1 MGTRPLKIVQ
11 ITPGAGG
18 MYCGNCFRDNALVA
32 EWRRQGHQAL
42 MVPLYLPLKL
52 DEEDQ
57 SSGTPIFFGGINVYL
72 EQKFPWL
79 QNMPRWLRRGLASP
93 ALLRWAAGRAAK
105 TRASE
110 AGDLTVS
117 MLRGEEGHQKAELE
131 ELVEWLAGQGQPDVI
146 CLSNALLLGLA
157 PRLKRDLR
165 ARLVCQLTGE
175 DGFLDGLPEP
185 HRAEAWRLVQ
195 ERARVVDV
203 FVSPSRWFAGIMAG
217 RLQLPPERIQVV
229 PLGLNL
235 AGYPAAPAGQ
245 FSPPVIGFFARMCRE
260 KGLPVLVDAFLH
272 LRQRGRVP
280 AARLKM
286 GGGCGP
292 SDEPVV
298 EEQKRKLAAAG
309 LAEAVEFHPNVS
321 REEKIAFFNGLTLFS
336 VPVQYNQSFGMFLL
350 EAMAAG
356 VPVVQPATAAFPE
369 IVQATGGGV
378 VTAPHA
384 EALAEGMESLL
395 LNQEQWSQ
403 FARAAHRSVHT
414 QYAMPHIAQRFIDTV
429 MQAPTA

>member
-1 MGTRPLKIVQ
+1 MQ

-57 SSGTPIFFGGINVYL
+57 SAGTPVFFGGLNVFL
-72 EQKFPWL
+72 EQQFPWL
-79 QNMPRWLRRGLASP
+79 QNMPRGLRRLLASP

-110 AGDLTVS
+110 VGDMTVS
-117 MLRGEEGHQKAELE
+117 MLQGEEGRQRCELE
-131 ELVEWLAGQGQPDVI
+131 DLVGWLKERGQLDMI

-157 PRLKRDLR
+157 PRLKRELQT
-165 ARLVCQLTGE
+165 RLACQLTGE
-175 DGFLDGLPEP
+175 DSFLDGLPEP
-185 HRAEAWRLVQ
+185 HRSAAWRLVQ
-195 ERARVVDV
+195 TQARVVDV
-203 FVSPSRWFAGIMAG
+203 FISPSRWFAQVMAE

-235 AGYPAAPAGQ
+235 EGYPPAPAAQ

-260 KGLPVLVDAFLH
+260 KGLPVLVDAFVQ
-272 LRQRGRVP
+272 LRQRGKAP
-280 AARLKM
+280 PARLKI

-298 EEQKRKLAAAG
+298 EEQKRKLAQAG
-309 LAEAVEFHPNVS
+309 LLGEVAFHANVS
-321 REEKIAFFNGLTLFS
+321 REEKIAFFKGLTLFS

-369 IVQATGGGV
+369 IVEATGGGV
-378 VTAPHA
+378 IAAPRA
-384 EALAEGMESLL
+384 EALAEAMESLL
-395 LNQEQWSQ
+395 LDRVRWEQL
-403 FARAAHRSVHT
+403 ARAAHRAVHT
-414 QYAMPHIAQRFIDTV
+414 QYAMPRVARMFLEVVGQVR
-429 MQAPTA
+429 AA